1 MNDALNSYARWR
13 EADESGREDDA
24 DAAFRTVYQAAVSEP
39 LIPAAFTTRVMGAIM
54 AAAERDARRARRTRA
69 TVVSGAIVGGSA
81 AAYYGAGWVISA
93 FSTVFIGLLNLL
105 IAAVVQ
111 GASGLETGASFWSVL
126 SGLGRAAAAFAADPK
141 VTFVIIVIQGIAIAA
156 LFTLQRLLGSDGE
169 SFE

>member
-13 EADESGREDDA
+13 EADESGRDDDA
-24 DAAFRTVYQAAVSEP
+24 DEAFRTVYQTAVSEP

-69 TVVSGAIVGGSA
+69 TVVSGAVVGGSA

>member
-24 DAAFRTVYQAAVSEP
+24 DASFRTVYRTAVSEP

-54 AAAERDARRARRTRA
+54 AAAERDGRRARRTRA
-69 TVVSGAIVGGSA
+69 TVVSGAVVGGSA

-111 GASGLETGASFWSVL
+111 GASGLEAGASVWSVL
-126 SGLGRAAAAFAADPK
+126 SGLGRAAAAFAADPT